1 MKNWMLL
8 LGFVSLWMLM
18 TACGRDMEYV
28 HYETQGI
35 TRYNGQILNEV
46 SVRNNIQYGEALT
59 QAGKKKRLAL
69 TLYTPRNDVEQAR
82 PLLILA
88 HGTDLASVSIG
99 DFNALAQYFVR
110 SGYVVASIDYRT
122 LDVDR
127 NVETMQR
134 AILDASF
141 DMKAAIRYFHKSVA
155 VGNIYGIDPSQI
167 FIGGYAAG
175 AVTAL
180 HAAYVREES
189 EVEAIGGAALLDYV
203 NTQGGVEGNSGNAGY
218 ASAVRG
224 VLNLSGALLRA
235 DLIDAGE
242 PALIS
247 IHGES
252 DSQIA
257 AGRGTGILGIETE
270 GSTLIHAEAD
280 RIGLIHELNTI
291 SEGDHLIYGE
301 DLEYAITL
309 RSFVFKNL

>member
-1 MKNWMLL
+1 MKNWMLWL
-8 LGFVSLWMLM
+8 SLVSIGILV
-18 TACGRDMEYV
+18 ASCGRDMEYV
-28 HYETQGI
+28 HYEAQGI
-35 TRYNGQILNEV
+35 TRYNGQLLNEV
-46 SVRNNIQYGEALT
+46 AIRSNIQYGEAVT
-59 QAGKKKRLAL
+59 QSGKAKRLTL
-69 TLYTPRNDVEQAR
+69 TLYTPQNDIEQAR

-88 HGTDLASVSIG
+88 HGTDLASVNIG
-99 DFNALAQYFVR
+99 GFHSLAQYFVR

-127 NVETMQR
+127 NTETLQR

-141 DMKAAIRYFHKSVA
+141 DMKAAVRYFHKSVA

-180 HAAYVREES
+180 HAAYLREES
-189 EVEAIGGAALLDYV
+189 EVASIGGAALLDYV
-203 NTQGGVEGNSGNAGY
+203 DIQGGIEGNSGNAGY
-218 ASAVRG
+218 ASSIRG
-224 VLNLSGALLRA
+224 VLNLSGGLLQA
-235 DLIDAGE
+235 DLIDEGE
-242 PALIS
+242 PVLVS

-252 DSQIA
+252 DSQISP
-257 AGRGTGILGIETE
+257 GRGTGILGIETE

-301 DLEYAITL
+301 NLDYANTL